1 MSQLSKTVIHNQVY
15 RLSEQH
21 YGLSGASSTDER
33 RRALSKAFA
42 LLCAMQWLDLDEDE
56 ALDAVVDGSNDR
68 GIDAIWVAEPQG
80 GFFDVHLFQTKYS
93 EDLDRDKGFSENEV
107 IKIINTLRGLLRQKN
122 FQVNNALDIHLA
134 EVRSHLDEFN
144 LPNFFVYL
152 CNNGQGFSPNAQAH
166 IDAFLSESP
175 ENSKR
180 YKFRYINHVDIFRA
194 SEKTEPVNCALDF
207 AGGFVDEAINFK
219 RAFVGKVQVAQIA
232 DLLNQFDD
240 RLLGRNVRD
249 FLGFRRVVNEGI
261 RATLQDADKCK
272 DFYFLNN
279 GITFVC
285 DKLSYAQGASGA
297 RARLSNAQIING
309 GQTSRTIQNV
319 VNDAPERDFSQ
330 AYVLVRAYEVDM
342 DDQGDLIQDI
352 ITATNS
358 QNAIFARDLHA
369 NDAVQRTLEAGLKAY
384 GMRYLRRRDSARAKP
399 DDIRME
405 LAAECLV
412 TVLLHKPVDAKY
424 RKTLHFMPE
433 FYPEIFNVA
442 QVTPEM
448 VLLATGLFKRI
459 ETERKHADSSRLQQ
473 YPFIPLASH
482 FLLWWIYQAVTA
494 NKRPDR
500 AAWSAL
506 STQLAPGN
514 FGGYYQDALDALSN
528 QLTTS
533 LRDEQRDD
541 ALALAQLLRSDGFV
555 KSWTRAARLL

>member
-1 MSQLSKTVIHNQVY
+1 MSQLSKTVIHNQVH
-15 RLSEQH
+15 RLAEQH
-21 YGLSGASSTDER
+21 YLLTGTTATDER
-33 RRALSKAFA
+33 RRVLSKAFA
-42 LLCAMQWLDLDEDE
+42 LLCAMQWLDLDEGD

-68 GIDAIWVAEPQG
+68 GIDAVWVAEPQG
-80 GFFDVHLFQTKYS
+80 GFFDVHIFQTKYS
-93 EDLDRDKGFSENEV
+93 EDLERDKGFGENEV
-107 IKIINTLRGLLRQKN
+107 VKIINTLRGLLRQRS
-122 FQVNNALDIHLA
+122 FHVNNALDVRLA
-134 EVRSHLDEFN
+134 EVRAHLDEFN
-144 LPNFFVYL
+144 IPNFFVYL
-152 CNNGQGFSPNAQAH
+152 CNNGQGLSHNAQAH
-166 IDAFLSESP
+166 IDAFLCESP

-180 YKFRYINHVDIFRA
+180 YRFRYINHVDIFRA
-194 SEKTEPVNCALDF
+194 GEKTEPVNCALDF

-219 RAFVGKVQVAQIA
+219 RAFVGKVQVAQVA
-232 DLLNQFDD
+232 ELLNQFDD

-285 DKLSYAQGASGA
+285 EKLSYAQGAYGA

-319 VNDAPERDFSQ
+319 VNDAPDRDFSQ

-384 GMRYLRRRDSARAKP
+384 GVRYLRRRDSARAKP
-399 DDIRME
+399 EDIRME

-433 FYPEIFNVA
+433 FYGDIFNPA
-442 QVTPEM
+442 HITPEM
-448 VLLATGLFKRI
+448 VLLATSLFKRI
-459 ETERKHADSSRLQQ
+459 ETERKHASASVLQQ

-482 FLLWWIYQAVTA
+482 LLLWRVYQTVTG
-494 NKRPDR
+494 KSKPDR
-500 AAWSAL
+500 AEWPVLSQLLQSDKFGVHYQQAL
-506 STQLAPGN
+506 RALGERVTASMDGEQRA
-514 FGGYYQDALDALSN
+514 DALV
-528 QLTTS
+528 
-533 LRDEQRDD
+533 
-541 ALALAQLLRSDGFV
+541 LAQLMRSDGFA
-555 KSWTRAARLL
+555 RAWVQTT

>member
-1 MSQLSKTVIHNQVY
+1 MSQLSKNVIHNQVC
-15 RLSEQH
+15 RLAEQH
-21 YGLSGASSTDER
+21 YGLSSSSSTDER
-33 RRALSKAFA
+33 RRALSRSFA
-42 LLCAMQWLDLDEDE
+42 LLCAIQWLELDEND
-56 ALDAVVDGSNDR
+56 ALDAVVDGTNDR

-80 GFFDVHLFQTKYS
+80 GFFDVHIFQTKYS
-93 EDLDRDKGFSENEV
+93 EDLERDKGFGENEV
-107 IKIINTLRGLLRQKN
+107 IKIINTLRGLLKQQS
-122 FQVNNALDIHLA
+122 FQVNNALDVHLA
-134 EVRSHLDEFN
+134 DVRAHLDEFN
-144 LPNFFVYL
+144 IPNFFVYL
-152 CNNGQGFSPNAQAH
+152 CNNGQGLSHNAQAH
-166 IDAFLSESP
+166 IDAFQRESP

-180 YKFRYINHVDIFRA
+180 YKFIYINHVDIFRA

-232 DLLNQFDD
+232 DLLNQFQD

-261 RATLQDADKCK
+261 RSTLQDADKCK

-285 DKLSYAQGASGA
+285 EKLSYAQGANGA
-297 RARLSNAQIING
+297 RARLNNAQIING

-319 VNDAPERDFSQ
+319 VNEAPERDFSQ

-384 GMRYLRRRDSARAKP
+384 GVRYLRRRDSARAKP

-412 TVLLHKPVDAKY
+412 TVLLHKPVDARY
-424 RKTLHFMPE
+424 RKSLHFMPE

-448 VLLATGLFKRI
+448 LLLATGLFKRI
-459 ETERKHADSSRLQQ
+459 ETARKHADASLLQQ
-473 YPFIPLASH
+473 YPFIPLSSH
-482 FLLWWIYQAVTA
+482 FLLWRIYQMVTA
-494 NKRPDR
+494 TRRPDR
-500 AAWSAL
+500 TSWPAL
-506 STQLAPGN
+506 RQQLEPDN
-514 FGGYYQDALDALSN
+514 FGKYYQQALDALSD
-528 QLTTS
+528 QLTS
-533 LRDEQRDD
+533 SMSEGPRDD
-541 ALALAQLLRSDGFV
+541 AFALAQILRSDGFV
-555 KSWTRAARLL
+555 KAWTS

>member
-15 RLSEQH
+15 RLGEQH
-21 YGLSGASSTDER
+21 YGLSSTSSTDER
-33 RRALSKAFA
+33 RRVLSKSFA

-80 GFFDVHLFQTKYS
+80 GFFDVHIFQTKYS
-93 EDLDRDKGFSENEV
+93 EDLDRDKGFGENEV
-107 IKIINTLRGLLRQKN
+107 IKIINTLRGLLRQQS
-122 FQVNNALDIHLA
+122 FQVNNALDLHLA
-134 EVRSHLDEFN
+134 EVRAHLDEFN

-285 DKLSYAQGASGA
+285 EKLSYAQGANGA

-384 GMRYLRRRDSARAKP
+384 GVRYLRRRDSARAKP

-433 FYPEIFNVA
+433 FYPEIFNA
-442 QVTPEM
+442 DQVTPEM
-448 VLLATGLFKRI
+448 LLLATGLFKRI
-459 ETERKHADSSRLQQ
+459 ETERKHADASRLQQ

-482 FLLWWIYQAVTA
+482 FLLWRIYQAVTA
-494 NKRPDR
+494 KQRPDR
-500 AAWSAL
+500 AAWAAL
-506 STQLAPGN
+506 STQLEPGN
-514 FGGYYQDALDALSN
+514 FGRHYQEALDALRDH
-528 QLTTS
+528 LTA
-533 LRDEQRDD
+533 RMGDGQRDD
-541 ALALAQLLRSDGFV
+541 ALVLAQLLRSDGFF
-555 KSWTRAARLL
+555 KSWTCAGN

>member
-1 MSQLSKTVIHNQVY
+1 MSQLSKNVIHNQVC
-15 RLSEQH
+15 RLGEQH
-21 YGLSGASSTDER
+21 YGLSASSSTDER
-33 RRALSKAFA
+33 RRVLSRSFA
-42 LLCAMQWLDLDEDE
+42 LLCAIQWLDLDEND

-80 GFFDVHLFQTKYS
+80 GFFDVHIFQTKYS
-93 EDLDRDKGFSENEV
+93 DDLERDKGFGENEV
-107 IKIINTLRGLLRQKN
+107 IKIINTLRGLLKQQS
-122 FQVNNALDIHLA
+122 FQVNNALDVHLA
-134 EVRSHLDEFN
+134 DVRAHLDEFN
-144 LPNFFVYL
+144 IPNFFVYL
-152 CNNGQGFSPNAQAH
+152 CNNGQGLSHNAKAH
-166 IDAFLSESP
+166 IDAFERESP

-180 YKFRYINHVDIFRA
+180 YKFIYINHVDIFRA

-232 DLLNQFDD
+232 DLLNQFED

-285 DKLSYAQGASGA
+285 EKLSYAQGANGV

-319 VNDAPERDFSQ
+319 VNEAPERDFSQ

-384 GMRYLRRRDSARAKP
+384 GVRYLRRRDSARAKP

-412 TVLLHKPVDAKY
+412 TVLLQKPVDARY
-424 RKTLHFMPE
+424 RKSLHFMPE

-448 VLLATGLFKRI
+448 LLLATGLFKRI
-459 ETERKHADSSRLQQ
+459 ETARKHAAASLLQQ
-473 YPFIPLASH
+473 YPFIPLTSH
-482 FLLWWIYQAVTA
+482 FLLWRIYQNVT
-494 NKRPDR
+494 KSRKPDR
-500 AAWSAL
+500 TAWPAL
-506 STQLAPGN
+506 QQQLEPDN
-514 FGGYYQDALDALSN
+514 FGKHYQQALDALRD
-528 QLTTS
+528 QLATS
-533 LRDEQRDD
+533 MSEGPRDD
-541 ALALAQLLRSDGFV
+541 AFALAQTLRSDGFV
-555 KSWTRAARLL
+555 KAWTSSAE